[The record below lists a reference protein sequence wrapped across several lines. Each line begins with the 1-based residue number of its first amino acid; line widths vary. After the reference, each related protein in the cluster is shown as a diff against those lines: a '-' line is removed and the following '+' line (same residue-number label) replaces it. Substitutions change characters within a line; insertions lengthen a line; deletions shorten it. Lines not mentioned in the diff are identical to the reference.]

1 MGASGEPGASLIEI
15 TRGTVEKALFSITC
29 TTCQARLVVRNEE
42 AVGDI
47 SECPKCGSFVH
58 VTPPNGW
65 KPGQDSRQQPEGES
79 ATDGSRDAESADAE
93 SADAKPADAKPADAR
108 SPTSTS
114 PAETPSSSV
123 KATAAP
129 MASPGTS
136 PPGRLAASPAELR
149 SRRWVLLG
157 ALPVACLVL
166 VLGAWSMFFASR
178 APELPPEPVAEK
190 PVEATVVEGPAEPA
204 AEPDERTDR
213 FDRRW
218 IPEGTTLFVSLG
230 PGKLARQPASGPLIA
245 QADPLRSRT
254 IRPLLRSLG
263 LKLDSIERLTW
274 ASTDLAAWSDRS
286 VVVISLQA
294 GHDASV
300 LTAMGEAIEL
310 NLEGAHCRRLSG
322 AAWSHPFAV
331 IDERTIVTGD
341 LALLRHLADRGE
353 VNLRSSTIERLLKD
367 FTPDADATLL
377 LDLAAARAA
386 GWKLPNTLFDA
397 WSAGKD
403 AWHTAWEIPVGLA
416 CTLRYA
422 SPLHSRLA
430 LVCESETAAEK
441 VSAAMGELIS
451 AGRQS
456 LAAQAESIGEDL
468 RLGKL
473 TAATAGQYELL
484 LSECRSVLGGTQSQ
498 ASGELAWVRADFS
511 LGPTELANLVIES
524 RSAVAARWLAAAL
537 AADESNHRRLVT
549 ALTGYQKSEGH
560 FPDAAQGS
568 ALLAPET
575 RLSWIATMLPYYARG
590 DWHRQLEF
598 GYSWNNP
605 QNRSVTRQP
614 LPEVVN
620 PTLGPAKTEAGFP
633 VTHYVGVAGVGPD
646 AGRLKAADPRAG
658 VFGYGRTTR
667 AEDITDG
674 AANTIALLGA
684 SADTGAWAAGG
695 QATVRPLTETPYV
708 NGPDG
713 FGSGQPDGMLAGM
726 ADGAV
731 RFISKDID
739 PRVFEQLATINGGDR
754 AAIAALHPQPEDP
767 EPATGQPGEDPNE
780 PDGDGQPEDG
790 QPEDGQPEE
799 VLPEHLA
806 ARPPIEP
813 IDVRARLAQ
822 QIPEIDLRDVPLAE
836 AVELVAAVG
845 MVPISF
851 DPEAMQQLAV
861 TPRDPITVQLSGA
874 TLYEILESAAT
885 KRGLLPTIDAGQV
898 LLSSPPQQREQ
909 LRKMR
914 YTISDLTLS
923 DAAAAAAL
931 ATTVEKLV
939 APDSWRSNGG
949 RGTLQSDAAA
959 LTATQTGPVHFR
971 LLVFCE
977 KLRNARGKT
986 LRSRGNHERFDLA
999 TRHHRAK
1006 DLLDRPITVNF
1017 HEPTPLAEIVSYL
1030 EGISACS
1037 ILIDRPALQG
1047 ERLTGDSP
1055 AAMSVEKQPLAV
1067 ALQEL
1072 LDPLELACRVIDE
1085 RMLQITTRKAV
1096 ATRLEL
1102 EFYPVAEL
1110 LTDGTSGP
1118 GLAEQIKSRLSG
1130 STWNDAGGPGVLH
1143 FDEPSKCLI
1152 VLQSQP
1158 VQVAIG
1164 RLLAEKRAIP

>member
-1 MGASGEPGASLIEI
+1 
-15 TRGTVEKALFSITC
+15 
-29 TTCQARLVVRNEE
+29 VVRNEE
-42 AVGDI
+42 AIGDI
-47 SECPKCGSFVH
+47 SECPKCGSFVQ
-58 VTPPNGW
+58 VIPPNGW
-65 KPGQDSRQQPEGES
+65 KPGQDSRPQPEGES
-79 ATDGSRDAESADAE
+79 ATDGHRDADSPDAKPV
-93 SADAKPADAKPADAR
+93 DAKPADASLQTLMSPAEQ
-108 SPTSTS
+108 SPTPAGPVTDL
-114 PAETPSSSV
+114 PAETPAASPM
-123 KATAAP
+123 KATAAR
-129 MASPGTS
+129 MAPPGTS

-149 SRRWVLLG
+149 FRRWVLLG

-178 APELPPEPVAEK
+178 VPELPPEPVAEK
-190 PVEATVVEGPAEPA
+190 PAEPAVVEGPAEPA

-218 IPEGTTLFVSLG
+218 IPEGTTLFVSLA

-245 QADPLRSRT
+245 GADPLQIRT
-254 IRPLLRSLG
+254 VRPLLQSLG

-286 VVVISLQA
+286 VVVIWLQS
-294 GHDASV
+294 GHDANV

-310 NLEGAHCRRLSG
+310 NLEGARCRRLSG

-353 VNLRSSTIERLLKD
+353 VKLLSSTIERLLKD

-403 AWHTAWEIPVGLA
+403 AWHTAWEIPVGLGCA
-416 CTLRYA
+416 LRYA
-422 SPLHSRLA
+422 SPLRSRLA
-430 LVCESETAAEK
+430 LVCESETGAQK

-456 LAAQAESIGEDL
+456 LAVQAASIGEDL

-484 LSECRSVLGGTQSQ
+484 LSECRSVLGGAQSE
-498 ASGELAWVRADFS
+498 AGGESAWVRADFS
-511 LGPTELANLVIES
+511 LGPTELANLVIDS
-524 RSAVAARWLAAAL
+524 RTAIAARWLAAAL

-549 ALTGYQKSEGH
+549 ALTGYQRSEGH

-575 RLSWIATMLPYYARG
+575 RLSWIATMLPYYDRG

-614 LPEVVN
+614 LPEVIN

-646 AGRLKAADPRAG
+646 AGRLKAGDPRAG

-695 QATVRPLTETPYV
+695 HATVRPLTKTPYV

-731 RFISKDID
+731 RFISKDVD

-754 AAIAALHPQPEDP
+754 AALAALHPRSNVPPPQPE
-767 EPATGQPGEDPNE
+767 EPKPAEGQPGDDSNG
-780 PDGDGQPEDG
+780 PDGDAR
-790 QPEDGQPEE
+790 PEE
-799 VLPEHLA
+799 TLPEHLA

-822 QIPEIDLRDVPLAE
+822 QIPEIDLRDVLLAE

-845 MVPISF
+845 MVSISF

-861 TPRDPITVQLSGA
+861 TPRDPVTVRLSGA
-874 TLYEILESAAT
+874 TLYEILETAAT

-898 LLSSPPQQREQ
+898 LLSNPPQQREQ
-909 LRKMR
+909 LRKIR

-923 DAAAAAAL
+923 DAATAAAL

-949 RGTLQSDAAA
+949 RGTLQSDALS
-959 LTATQTGPVHFR
+959 LTATQTGPVHYR

-977 KLRNARGKT
+977 KLRNARGKP

-999 TRHHRAK
+999 TRQHRAK

-1030 EGISACS
+1030 EGISVCS

-1047 ERLTGDSP
+1047 ERLTSNSP
-1055 AAMSVEKQPLAV
+1055 ATMSVERQSLAV
-1067 ALQEL
+1067 ALRQL
-1072 LDPLELACRVIDE
+1072 LDPLELSCRVIDE
-1085 RMLQITTRKAV
+1085 RMLQITTHKAV

-1110 LTDGTSGP
+1110 LTGGTTGP

-1164 RLLAEKRAIP
+1164 RLLAEKRAAL